1 MQKTNVPNWSEEA
14 FVITKIKNTVP
25 RTYVITDLKIEK
37 HVGAFYQKKKFKIKN
52 AAAFKKR
59 SRCDTSKIDK
69 KVDLP
74 SLKSEFD
81 KLYIGKLE
89 KVPTGLKTV

>member
-1 MQKTNVPNWSEEA
+1 MQKINVPNWSEEV

-25 RTYVITDLKIEK
+25 RTYVISDLKKEK
-37 HVGAFYQKKKFKIKN
+37 LAGTFYQKKKKKK
-52 AAAFKKR
+52 ATEFKKP

>member
-1 MQKTNVPNWSEEA
+1 MLL
-14 FVITKIKNTVP
+14 VILRKKNLLELFT
-25 RTYVITDLKIEK
+25 
-37 HVGAFYQKKKFKIKN
+37 KKKKKKK
-52 AAAFKKR
+52 ATEFKKP

-74 SLKSEFD
+74 CLKSEFD

>member
-1 MQKTNVPNWSEEA
+1 MLEL
-14 FVITKIKNTVP
+14 FTK
-25 RTYVITDLKIEK
+25 
-37 HVGAFYQKKKFKIKN
+37 KKKFKIKN

-89 KVPTGLKTV
+89 KVPTGLKTVWKVKEIN

>member
-1 MQKTNVPNWSEEA
+1 MQKANVPNWSEEV

-25 RTYVITDLKIEK
+25 RTYVISDLKKEK
-37 HVGAFYQKKKFKIKN
+37 LVGTFYQKKKKKK
-52 AAAFKKR
+52 AAEFKKP

>member
-1 MQKTNVPNWSEEA
+1 MLL
-14 FVITKIKNTVP
+14 VILRKKNLLELFT
-25 RTYVITDLKIEK
+25 
-37 HVGAFYQKKKFKIKN
+37 KKKKKK
-52 AAAFKKR
+52 ATEFKKP

>member
-1 MQKTNVPNWSEEA
+1 MQKTNVPNWSEEV

-25 RTYVITDLKIEK
+25 RTYVISDLKKEK
-37 HVGAFYQKKKFKIKN
+37 LAGTFYQKKKKKKK
-52 AAAFKKR
+52 ATEFKKP